1 MGISGKGV
9 YDTPFLR
16 SLDPDSESPMKI
28 DKLTFENHVELRLR
42 GEFDTFYAPKLQEL
56 VDEILGEGYL
66 FAILNLR
73 KVRFINSTALGAII
87 KAYKRFKAEGGDL
100 VIAQPSPF
108 CKSVLNKL
116 GIDRIVPTFETNEE
130 AEAFL
135 EKNML
140 EQDAPKVLGESRV
153 LFSFPDEDRRA
164 RMGRHQNGHGRVLS
178 VDHEKIRFQ
187 WNASLRDLDGQDMIA
202 LFPQGSELHVK
213 FQVKLCK
220 KGYFD
225 VDAIIDEAKLEE
237 VEGHPSVTVTAHFKE
252 LSESDR
258 L

>member
-1 MGISGKGV
+1 
-9 YDTPFLR
+9 
-16 SLDPDSESPMKI
+16 MKI

-66 FAILNLR
+66 FGVLNLR

-108 CKSVLNKL
+108 CKSVLSKL
-116 GIDRIVPTFETNEE
+116 GIDRIVPTFATNEE
-130 AEAFL
+130 AEAYL

-140 EQDAPKVLGESRV
+140 EQDAPNVIGESRV
-153 LFSFPDEDRRA
+153 LFGFPDEERRA
-164 RMGRHQNGHGRVLS
+164 KMGRHPTGHGRVLS
-178 VDHEKIRFQ
+178 VDHEKIRFK
-187 WNASLRDLDGQDMIA
+187 WSASLRDLNGEDMEG
-202 LFPQGSELHVK
+202 LFPEGSEIHVK

-225 VDAIIDEAKLEE
+225 VDAIVKDVKLEE
-237 VEGHPSVTVTAHFKE
+237 VEGRPSVTVTAQFKE

-258 L
+258 LALAQFADDLDYLKRQLEDL

>member
-1 MGISGKGV
+1 
-9 YDTPFLR
+9 
-16 SLDPDSESPMKI
+16 MKI

-56 VDEILGEGYL
+56 VDEILSEGYL

-116 GIDRIVPTFETNEE
+116 GIDRIVPTFDTNEE

-135 EKNML
+135 EENML
-140 EQDAPKVLGESRV
+140 KQDAPSVLGESRV
-153 LFSFPDEDRRA
+153 LFTFPDEGRRA
-164 RMGRHQNGHGRVLS
+164 KMGRHPTGHGRVLS
-178 VDHEKIRFQ
+178 VDHEKIRFK
-187 WNASLRDLDGQDMIA
+187 WNASLRNLSAEDMQS
-202 LFPQGSELHVK
+202 LFPQDSEIHVK

-225 VDAIIDEAKLEE
+225 VDAIVQGAELQEE
-237 VEGHPSVTVTAHFKE
+237 EGSPSVTVTAQFKD
-252 LSESDR
+252 LSESDKLALAQFADDLDYLKR
-258 L
+258 QLEDLS